1 MKLTIYLW
9 INSSNFFFNSQP
21 GSVRRTNGFFLN
33 RIACRDLHPACAV
46 MGSGLPCGWNS
57 FNERMGRLPGRGG
70 AERSLSCASSRSWQ
84 PPLAIPL
91 PASGTG
97 GNACCCAIR
106 RGRDAGHDRHLFRVC
121 GCWSLSWHGLLA
133 AGRNALFVGSHCIAV
148 CLFLHIRTCNIR
160 FSGGSLRGKWAAKK
174 ASFSGMRV
182 LTDMIRVLSIPP
194 SAE

>member
-1 MKLTIYLW
+1 MDGI
-9 INSSNFFFNSQP
+9 
-21 GSVRRTNGFFLN
+21 
-33 RIACRDLHPACAV
+33 
-46 MGSGLPCGWNS
+46 
-57 FNERMGRLPGRGG
+57 NERMGRLPGRGG

-97 GNACCCAIR
+97 GNACCGAIR

-160 FSGGSLRGKWAAKK
+160 FPGGSLRGKWAAKK
-174 ASFSGMRV
+174 ASLFRNAGTYGYDTSVIHPAISGMNTLISKFSGPCTYIPQIVRV
-182 LTDMIRVLSIPP
+182 FSPHLQVQ
-194 SAE
+194 